1 MKTFQ
6 PGDRVVVDINAGLN
20 GDERNW
26 RLATVTH
33 PTSVK
38 YGWTMA
44 RTDCGLER
52 GPGWLPDEIQLVDE
66 PAFVEVS

>member
-6 PGDRVVVDINAGLN
+6 PGDRVWVDINSGIN

-26 RLATVTH
+26 RPATVTS
-33 PTSVK
+33 PTDQQ

-52 GPGWLPDEIQLVDE
+52 GPGWLQDEIRMVGVQ
-66 PAFVEVS
+66 S

>member
-6 PGDRVVVDINAGLN
+6 PGDRVLVDINSGIG

-26 RLATVTH
+26 RLATVTS
-33 PTSVK
+33 PTDRQ
-38 YGWTMA
+38 YGWTAA

-52 GPGWLPDEIQLVDE
+52 GPGWTPDEIRL
-66 PAFVEVS
+66 A

>member
-1 MKTFQ
+1 MTTYL
-6 PGDRVVVDINAGLN
+6 PGDRVLVDINAGIN

-33 PTSVK
+33 PTSAK
-38 YGWTMA
+38 YGWTAA

-52 GPGWLPDEIQLVDE
+52 GPGWLQNEIRALE
-66 PAFVEVS
+66 EKP

>member
-6 PGDRVVVDINAGLN
+6 PGDRVLVDINSGIG

-26 RLATVTH
+26 RLATVTS
-33 PTSVK
+33 PTDQP

-52 GPGWLPDEIQLVDE
+52 GPGWTPEEIRL
-66 PAFVEVS
+66 A